1 MRVGAKEIEMALPK
15 AVQHQLEEADRL
27 VATINGD
34 KTGED
39 SSETNPENQEKD
51 LLVNVERQDNPPE
64 NVTPPDNTVSQET
77 TPQGVPEEK
86 WSHKY
91 HTLKGMYDAEVPR
104 LHSQVR
110 EMQTQIQQLIADKA
124 TVEARVAEVPKVSSL
139 ITDEDKEAF
148 GPDLIDLID
157 RATEAKVSTLRD
169 RESTLINE
177 IKELKGQLGNV
188 SERQVVSDKDRFL
201 AGLGQQ
207 VSDWES
213 LNVNPGFLE
222 WLQQVDPVYG
232 LPRHAALNNAYDQ
245 LDVARVANIFNAY
258 KQTLPQKPVAKNNQA
273 ELQRQVAPTRTRSGT
288 PPTSSESDQYFTQGD
303 IEQFYTDW
311 RRGLYDDAEAASMEK
326 QIHAAAAEGRIR

>member
-1 MRVGAKEIEMALPK
+1 MALPK
-15 AVQHQLEEADRL
+15 AVQQQLEEADRL

-39 SSETNPENQEKD
+39 SSETNPGNEEKD

-64 NVTPPDNTVSQET
+64 NETPPDNTVSQET
-77 TPQGVPEEK
+77 KPTEVPDEK

-124 TVEARVAEVPKVSSL
+124 TIEATKAAEVPKAASL

-148 GPDLIDLID
+148 GPDLIDLIE
-157 RATEAKVSTLRD
+157 RATDSKVASLRE
-169 RESTLINE
+169 RETQLMSK
-177 IKELKGQLGNV
+177 IKELEGQLGNV
-188 SERQVVSDKDRFL
+188 TERQVVSEKDRFL
-201 AGLGQQ
+201 NGLSQQ
-207 VSDWES
+207 VPDWEA
-213 LNVNPGFLE
+213 LNVDPGFLA
-222 WLQQVDPVYG
+222 WLQEVDPVYG
-232 LPRHAALNNAYDQ
+232 IPKQAALSNAYEGG
-245 LDVARVANIFNAY
+245 DVARVATIFNSY
-258 KQTLPQKPVAKNNQA
+258 KSMVAPKAPKAKTGQQ

-288 PPTSSESDQYFTQGD
+288 PPNSSESEQYFSHQD

-311 RRGLYDDAEAASMEK
+311 RRGVYDDAEAASMEK

>member
-1 MRVGAKEIEMALPK
+1 MALPK
-15 AVQHQLEEADRL
+15 AVQQQLDEADRL

-64 NVTPPDNTVSQET
+64 NVTPPDNPVSQET
-77 TPQGVPEEK
+77 KTQEVPDEK
-86 WSHKY
+86 WAHKY

-104 LHSQVR
+104 LHSDLR
-110 EMQTQIQQLIADKA
+110 EMKAQLQQIIADKA
-124 TVEARVAEVPKVSSL
+124 ALEERKAEVPQVNSL

-148 GPDLIDLID
+148 GPDLIDLIE
-157 RATEAKVSTLRD
+157 RATNSKVATLASREA
-169 RESTLINE
+169 ELIKE

-188 SERQVVSDKDRFL
+188 TERQVVSEKDRFL
-201 AGLGQQ
+201 SSLAQQ
-207 VSDWES
+207 VPDWET
-213 LNVNPGFLE
+213 LNVDPGFLG
-222 WLQQVDPVYG
+222 WLQEVDPVYG
-232 LPRHAALNNAYDQ
+232 IPKQAALSNAYESG
-245 LDVARVANIFNAY
+245 DVARVATIFNSY
-258 KQTLPQKPVAKNNQA
+258 KGTVAPKAPKARSGQE

-288 PPTSSESDQYFTQGD
+288 PPTSSESEQYFTNQD

-311 RRGLYDDAEAASMEK
+311 RRGVYDDAEAAIMEK

>member
-1 MRVGAKEIEMALPK
+1 MALPK
-15 AVQHQLEEADRL
+15 AVQQQLEEADRI
-27 VATINGD
+27 VDNINGVQ
-34 KTGED
+34 TGED
-39 SSETNPENQEKD
+39 SSETNPENTQSD
-51 LLVNVERQDNPPE
+51 QNVDQNLQQDPPP
-64 NVTPPDNTVSQET
+64 NDPPPDNTVSQET
-77 TPQGVPEEK
+77 KPQEVPDEK
-86 WSHKY
+86 WAHKY

-110 EMQTQIQQLIADKA
+110 EMQAQINQLIADKA
-124 TVEARVAEVPKVSSL
+124 TVEASKAAEVPKVNSL

-148 GPDLIDLID
+148 GPDLIDLIE
-157 RATEAKVSTLRD
+157 RATEAKVANLRVK
-169 RESTLINE
+169 EAELVNE

-207 VSDWES
+207 VPDWEA
-213 LNVNPGFLE
+213 LNVNQGFLE

-232 LPRHAALNNAYDQ
+232 LPRHAALTNAYEQ
-245 LDVARVANIFNAY
+245 LDVLRVANIFNAY
-258 KQTLPQKPVAKNNQA
+258 KQTLPQPAPAVKSNQA

-288 PPTSSESDQYFTQGD
+288 PPTNSESEQYFTNQE

-326 QIHAAAAEGRIR
+326 QIHAAAAAGRIR

>member
-1 MRVGAKEIEMALPK
+1 MALPK
-15 AVQHQLEEADRL
+15 AVQQQLEEADRL

-39 SSETNPENQEKD
+39 SSETDPGNEDKD
-51 LLVNVERQDNPPE
+51 LLVNVTRQEDPPKDE
-64 NVTPPDNTVSQET
+64 TPPDNTVSQET
-77 TPQGVPEEK
+77 KPVDVPEDK

-124 TVEARVAEVPKVSSL
+124 AVEARIAEVPTKVESL

-148 GPDLIDLID
+148 GPDLIDLIE
-157 RATEAKVSTLRD
+157 RATEAKVATLKSS
-169 RESTLINE
+169 EAQLKEE
-177 IKELKGQLGNV
+177 IKKLKGQLGNV
-188 SERQVVSDKDRFL
+188 EERQVVSDKDRFL
-201 AGLGQQ
+201 AALAQQ
-207 VSDWES
+207 VPDWEV
-213 LNVNPGFLE
+213 LNVNQGFLT
-222 WLQQVDPVYG
+222 WLQDVDPIYG
-232 LPRHAALNNAYDQ
+232 IPKHVALTNAYENG
-245 LDVARVANIFNAY
+245 DVARVASIFKAY
-258 KQTLPQKPVAKNNQA
+258 KQIVTPAAPQAKSNQQ

-288 PPTSSESDQYFTQGD
+288 PPTSSESEQYFTNQD